1 MADKVTLSLSTDT
14 LQRARAEAEREGM
27 TLSAWMDRAA
37 RRAVLR
43 EAARR
48 NQEWLNENPDVR
60 QEIDEWRMFATRN
73 RPHWNTDGTNAA

>member
-60 QEIDEWRMFATRN
+60 QEIDDWQAFATRN
-73 RPHWNTDGTNAA
+73 RPRWSADGTNAA